1 MAFFSAAVVCWQA
14 AIRDDARFS
23 DQYNPEILF
32 PVKKTFCLSDL
43 SISKPGYF
51 YLKERSNGI
60 VSALKGNLSASL
72 SAASSALFLRSPS
85 PPLRDARCRA
95 RAFVRP
101 SGYTHAFF
109 T

>member
-72 SAASSALFLRSPS
+72 SAASSALFVEAPLLHSGTRGALRAPS
-85 PPLRDARCRA
+85 DRA
-95 RAFVRP
+95 GIP
-101 SGYTHAFF
+101 NAFF